1 MRRYSLNGN
10 YCRAAKAAIRN
21 YLRSRGDAHVMLF
34 SLTGIA
40 DDAASVLGLKGEL
53 FPSLF
58 DYGDL
63 LPPEYTYGS
72 LTQGG
77 DSLVHAYKR
86 GMNLAKHRGDS
97 MLMAGGG
104 QLRHATLFET
114 GD

>member
-1 MRRYSLNGN
+1 MRRYSLDGN

-21 YLRSRGDAHVMLF
+21 YLHSRGDEPVMLYT
-34 SLTGIA
+34 LTGIA

-77 DSLVHAYKR
+77 DSIVHAYKR
-86 GMNLAKHRGDS
+86 GLNLGKYRGDS
-97 MLMAGGG
+97 LLMAGGG
-104 QLRHATLFET
+104 PLRHATIWET